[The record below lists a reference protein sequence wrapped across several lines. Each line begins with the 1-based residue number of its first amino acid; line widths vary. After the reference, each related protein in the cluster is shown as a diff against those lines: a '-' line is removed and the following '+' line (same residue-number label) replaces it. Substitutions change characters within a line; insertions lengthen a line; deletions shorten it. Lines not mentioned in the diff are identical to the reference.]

1 MSININTTSLFFLS
15 ALYWLVG
22 MHVFMHN
29 PGGQGLYLPVNA
41 WGWIF
46 GSLATGLG
54 LWRIS
59 QSGKLTFNAMQKG
72 LWGGA
77 FLLLLPMLYPG
88 SELKAQ
94 ALPRLLGLLAGL
106 LFLFCLY
113 QWQLS
118 RAGRDKLLHL
128 LLGGVALEALL
139 GLVQFYLLE
148 PGNWMGY
155 DARANRPYGI
165 FQQPNVMASFMA
177 TGLALATWLEL
188 RNDGQAWL
196 KALRYGV
203 VLSASLLL
211 TVLQSRVGLLGGLLA
226 LLLLAPQLLRRR
238 QWMIP
243 ALVVLGVV
251 IGLGFRPEGQQL
263 TQRGL
268 EIYQSGGVRAQY
280 WAHAANLIAQAP
292 WTGWGYGTFEF
303 TFLNEYAAKLALQ
316 PQLPTIGENV
326 DHPHNE
332 FLYWA
337 VEGGLAAMLG
347 LVLMAATLLRRVF
360 QAGVVKG
367 MGLLAL
373 LTPILLHTQTE
384 YPLYHAVALWWA
396 LLLLVYAMDA
406 DIEEDRQGPGLSTW
420 GEFVHQPKSLMRLAA
435 LLLPLLVVPY
445 MISALHTAW
454 VVTEFERKG
463 RYDTDLL
470 QKIINPLPW
479 LSRVENNVFT
489 LQLQEGLLT
498 RDPEQLESYLKWAQ
512 GHVRH
517 TPRARIYANMAMALQ
532 AMGKTKEAQD
542 MQALGL
548 RLYPGNPGL
557 SKALAVGAEM
567 GKSAK
572 TPSL

>member
-1 MSININTTSLFFLS
+1 MTSQKLFAIVS

-22 MHVFMHN
+22 MHLFMYN
-29 PGGQGLYLPVNA
+29 PGGQGLYLPFNA

-46 GSLATGLG
+46 ASLTMGLG
-54 LWRIS
+54 LWTVS
-59 QSGKLTFNAMQKG
+59 QKGKLSFSPLQKG
-72 LWGGA
+72 LWAGA
-77 FLLLLPMLYPG
+77 FLLLLPLLYPG
-88 SELKAQ
+88 FELKAQ
-94 ALPRLLGLLAGL
+94 ALPRILGLLAGL

-113 QWQLS
+113 QWPLS
-118 RAGRDKLLHL
+118 RSDRDKWLHL
-128 LLGGVALEALL
+128 LLGAVALEALL
-139 GLVQFYLLE
+139 GLVQYYLLE

-155 DARANRPYGI
+155 DTKSNRPYGI
-165 FQQPNVMASFMA
+165 FQQPNVMATFMA
-177 TGLALATWLEL
+177 TGLALASWLQL
-188 RNDGQAWL
+188 RSDGQVWL
-196 KALRYGV
+196 KALRFGV
-203 VLSASLLL
+203 VLAASLLL
-211 TVLQSRVGLLGGLLA
+211 TILQSRVGMLGGLLA
-226 LLLLAPQLLRRR
+226 LLLLAPQLLRQR
-238 QWMIP
+238 QWMIFV
-243 ALVVLGVV
+243 LVALGVA
-251 IGLGFRPEGQQL
+251 IALGFKPEGQQI
-263 TQRGL
+263 TQRGM
-268 EIYQSGGVRAQY
+268 EIYQSGGVRALY

-292 WTGWGYGTFEF
+292 WAGWGYGAFEF
-303 TFLNEYAAKLALQ
+303 TFLNEYAAKMMVQ
-316 PQLPTIGENV
+316 PQLPPIGENV

-347 LVLMAATLLRRVF
+347 LVLMGAALLWRVF
-360 QAGVVKG
+360 QAGLLKG

-396 LLLLVYAMDA
+396 LLLLVHVMDA
-406 DIEEDRQGPGLSTW
+406 EVEEDRQAYGPASW
-420 GEFVHQPKSLMRLAA
+420 KESPHQPKSLMRLAA
-435 LLLPLLVVPY
+435 VLLPLVVVPY
-445 MISALHTAW
+445 MFSALHTAW

-470 QKIINPLPW
+470 QKIVNPLPW

-489 LQLQEGLLT
+489 LRLQEGLLT
-498 RDPEQLESYLKWAQ
+498 RDPEQLESYLHWAQ

-517 TPRARIYANMAMALQ
+517 TPRARIYANMATALQ
-532 AMGKTKEAQD
+532 AMGKTQEAQD

-557 SKALAVGAEM
+557 SKALTVGAAM